1 MKQEGYSQS
10 EATEKL
16 MHEQSQ
22 TVGDVTDAD
31 YIQNL
36 REVILDGAE
45 AKKKFHEKL
54 SDYQENYPQTYLE
67 SKLQHLVKEKQGQSE
82 LEMYTGVPDA
92 LASRKRETTNIVLEP
107 RRYNID
113 EL

>member
-1 MKQEGYSQS
+1 
-10 EATEKL
+10 

-22 TVGDVTDAD
+22 TVGEVTDAD

-45 AKKKFHEKL
+45 AKKRFHEKL
-54 SDYQENYPQTYLE
+54 ADCQENYPQTYLE

-92 LASRKRETTNIVLEP
+92 LATRKRENVDMMLEP

>member
-1 MKQEGYSQS
+1 
-10 EATEKL
+10 